1 MEELDLDS
9 PTWRKSSYSSSGN
22 CVEVGADGRTP
33 NVSIRDTKSRERGM
47 LAVSAET
54 FAEFIANAKAGRLD
68 LSALPA
74 RN

>member
-1 MEELDLDS
+1 
-9 PTWRKSSYSSSGN
+9 
-22 CVEVGADGRTP
+22 VEVGADGRTP

>member
-1 MEELDLDS
+1 MEHVDNLR
-9 PTWRKSSYSSSGN
+9 WRKATKSGNNGGN
-22 CVEVGADGRTP
+22 CVEVADGMGT
-33 NVSIRDTKSRERGM
+33 VHVRDTKSRERGM